1 MKKVIYTIIFALLAF
16 TTFSANS
23 YFYSD
28 YHSESI
34 NAFINSPSRTD
45 LDSIENKITR
55 HCEQVYLEATRR
67 REYTQLELKYCSD
80 IFKIKRQQEIDY
92 MTYMLRNRGIY

>member
-1 MKKVIYTIIFALLAF
+1 MKKVICSIIFTFFAF
-16 TTFSANS
+16 LSLNTNA

-28 YHSESI
+28 YYPESI
-34 NAFINSPSRTD
+34 NAFITSPNKSD

-67 REYTQLELKYCSD
+67 REYTELELKYCSD
-80 IFKIKRQQEIDY
+80 IFAIKRQQEIDY